1 MKKVELN
8 GLSMNVMEEIKD
20 EKYGRIW
27 VAYIDG
33 NKKYVI
39 EGRIEEAQ
47 EVIDELDNKYG
58 RPVRERDIVIG
69 E

>member
-27 VAYIDG
+27 VAYIEG
-33 NKKYVI
+33 TKKYVI
-39 EGRIEEAQ
+39 EGKIEEKQ
-47 EVIDELDNKYG
+47 DVIDELDNKYG